1 VHQRLYDTA
10 AALLARMQSGA
21 LGLESLVARVAEL
34 IALADASP
42 GGVDG
47 VQQLDELAA
56 DLEGLRLGLA
66 ETEALSRR
74 VLGDAPAADSDPVFR
89 KDDSTTRDRGRAG
102 PLQGGN

>member
-1 VHQRLYDTA
+1 
-10 AALLARMQSGA
+10 
-21 LGLESLVARVAEL
+21 LGLESLVARIAEL
-34 IALADASP
+34 VALADASP

-47 VQQLDELAA
+47 VQQIEELAA

-74 VLGDAPAADSDPVFR
+74 VLGDAPAADSAPVFG
-89 KDDSTTRDRGRAG
+89 KDDSTTRGRDRSG